1 MVIYGG
7 GSIGDF
13 TIYSKIKN
21 MKNKNITQILTSR
34 RLWAAICALVA
45 VCLRAT
51 GVDVNFDTNRATD
64 AIMALIQAI
73 ADLGAIILP
82 LWSLSA
88 SKKIK

>member
-7 GSIGDF
+7 GSIGNF
-13 TIYSKIKN
+13 TIYYKIKY
-21 MKNKNITQILTSR
+21 MKKIIQVLKNR
-34 RLWAAICALVA
+34 RSWAAICALVA

-51 GVDVNFDTNRATD
+51 GVNVDFDTNKATD

-82 LWSLSA
+82 IWSLSKP
-88 SKKIK
+88 KKAK